1 MTMLINL
8 FDTEMAT
15 QKEINEELSK
25 KFVSKEKFAEEIES
39 LVLRTQMNY
48 IDAIVEY
55 CEINNIEVDT
65 IGKMISK
72 PLKEKLKYDATEL
85 NFLKKTTRAKLPL

>member
-1 MTMLINL
+1 MLINL

-15 QKEINEELSK
+15 QKEINDELSK
-25 KFVSKEKFAEEIES
+25 KFVSKEKFAEDIES
-39 LVLRTQMNY
+39 LVLRTKMNY

-65 IGKMISK
+65 VGKMISK
-72 PLKEKLKYDATEL
+72 PLKEKIKYDAMEL